1 MWLNVAIASRGRRCN
16 KQSGTTSSWNN
27 AAIVSRSEWDGEAG
41 RDNVFTIGLWWESLD
56 RPWHNGLCST
66 GDQGGSA
73 NRPGTPPGSGTSTDA
88 EKVGLRGTQGDEGPR
103 WHSIAGA
110 KTAKWQRFPRSV
122 RTRPC
127 QFHPVWVVPGTGYKQ
142 TARPRLE
149 GGTEARCSQ
158 GLCRFQHGK
167 FKTSFKIISHPKHPT
182 NSSHCAVGRIFY
194 SGFLFLWLPQRL
206 LTSLHP
212 NLSLILQK
220 VQREIWRFPLKGL
233 KLRW

>member
-1 MWLNVAIASRGRRCN
+1 MWLNVAIASRGRCCN

-110 KTAKWQRFPRSV
+110 KTAKWQRFPAVYEHDRVSFTPSGLFQV
-122 RTRPC
+122 QVTS
-127 QFHPVWVVPGTGYKQ
+127 KQ
-142 TARPRLE
+142 LDRDWK
-149 GGTEARCSQ
+149 EARKQ
-158 GLCRFQHGK
+158 GVLRV
-167 FKTSFKIISHPKHPT
+167 S
-182 NSSHCAVGRIFY
+182 A
-194 SGFLFLWLPQRL
+194 GFNMVNLRL
-206 LTSLHP
+206 LLRSFHTQNIQQKAP
-212 NLSLILQK
+212 IVLSGG
-220 VQREIWRFPLKGL
+220 FFTAAFCFCDFHNDS
-233 KLRW
+233 